1 MESALQ
7 HNPLWPSALGALQ
20 AHFSTW
26 RAEAST
32 PGARQWAALAGD
44 LRALGLDKG
53 TRDALLGW
61 ADTLAAQARNEPL
74 RMRLLHPMERE
85 MLTVEA
91 HGYLLDLYRLGLLDM
106 LGLESVL
113 EHCASLP
120 RLPAGREQVE
130 ALAQRV
136 LSESIAA
143 QGYGTAH

>member
-20 AHFSTW
+20 AHFRTW
-26 RAEAST
+26 RDAA
-32 PGARQWAALAGD
+32 GAPSARHWAALAGD
-44 LRALGLDKG
+44 LSALGLDKG

-61 ADTLAAQARNEPL
+61 ADTQAAQARKEPL

-91 HGYLLDLYRLGLLDM
+91 QGYLLDLYRLGLLDM
-106 LGLESVL
+106 LGLEQVL
-113 EHCASLP
+113 EHCATLT

-136 LSESIAA
+136 LSERIAE
-143 QGYGTAH
+143 QGFGTAH